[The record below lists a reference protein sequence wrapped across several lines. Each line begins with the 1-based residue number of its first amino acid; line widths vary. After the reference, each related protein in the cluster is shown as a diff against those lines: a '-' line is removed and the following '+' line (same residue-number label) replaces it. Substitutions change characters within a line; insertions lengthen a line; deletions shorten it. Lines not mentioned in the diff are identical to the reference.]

1 MAEII
6 KTAALAVSVCVLC
19 AVIKQYRPEYAP
31 IVQIAAVAVIAAS
44 AGRILQNI
52 ISQLDFFSGMSET
65 GGECIS
71 VLIKALGVAVAAIFS
86 SVIYALVP
94 KGNMQKIMR
103 CVTALTV
110 ICALVFPLASALM
123 KTNFSASSPDTEA
136 LIPSELNNEVN
147 YRLTA
152 AYAQQMQDGVQEILA
167 SYGYPD
173 CEIDLLTDIDEYGG
187 IFIKK
192 ANIILPSGAVL
203 KEAAVE
209 KLQNLLGDA
218 VIDIRTGS
226 TS

>member
-1 MAEII
+1 MEDL
-6 KTAALAVSVCVLC
+6 K
-19 AVIKQYRPEYAP
+19 KW
-31 IVQIAAVAVIAAS
+31 
-44 AGRILQNI
+44 
-52 ISQLDFFSGMSET
+52 
-65 GGECIS
+65 
-71 VLIKALGVAVAAIFS
+71 ALGVCTAAIFS

-103 CVTALTV
+103 CVTALAV
-110 ICALVFPLASALM
+110 ICALVFPLASAIM

-173 CEIDLLTDIDEYGG
+173 CEIDLLTDIDEQGG

-192 ANIILPSGAVL
+192 ANIILPGGTVL

>member
-1 MAEII
+1 MRA
-6 KTAALAVSVCVLC
+6 
-19 AVIKQYRPEYAP
+19 RF
-31 IVQIAAVAVIAAS
+31 S
-44 AGRILQNI
+44 ACER
-52 ISQLDFFSGMSET
+52 LDE
-65 GGECIS
+65 
-71 VLIKALGVAVAAIFS
+71 
-86 SVIYALVP
+86 
-94 KGNMQKIMR
+94 N
-103 CVTALTV
+103 
-110 ICALVFPLASALM
+110 
-123 KTNFSASSPDTEA
+123 NFSASSPDTEA

-192 ANIILPSGAVL
+192 ANIILPGGAVL

>member
-1 MAEII
+1 MEEL
-6 KTAALAVSVCVLC
+6 K
-19 AVIKQYRPEYAP
+19 KW
-31 IVQIAAVAVIAAS
+31 
-44 AGRILQNI
+44 
-52 ISQLDFFSGMSET
+52 
-65 GGECIS
+65 
-71 VLIKALGVAVAAIFS
+71 ALGVCTAAIFS
-86 SVIYALVP
+86 SVIYAIVP

-103 CVTALTV
+103 CVTALAV
-110 ICALVFPLASALM
+110 ICALVFPLASAIM

-136 LIPSELNNEVN
+136 LISSELNNEVN

-167 SYGYPD
+167 SYGYLD

-192 ANIILPSGAVL
+192 ANIILPDGAVL

>member
-1 MAEII
+1 MEEL
-6 KTAALAVSVCVLC
+6 K
-19 AVIKQYRPEYAP
+19 KW
-31 IVQIAAVAVIAAS
+31 
-44 AGRILQNI
+44 
-52 ISQLDFFSGMSET
+52 
-65 GGECIS
+65 
-71 VLIKALGVAVAAIFS
+71 ALGVCTAAIFS

-110 ICALVFPLASALM
+110 ICALVFPLASVIM

-152 AYAQQMQDGVQEILA
+152 AYAQQMQDGD
-167 SYGYPD
+167 PD
-173 CEIDLLTDIDEYGG
+173 CEIDLLTDIDEQGG

-192 ANIILPSGAVL
+192 ANIILPGGAVL

>member
-1 MAEII
+1 MGARRVHCGDIF
-6 KTAALAVSVCVLC
+6 V
-19 AVIKQYRPEYAP
+19 
-31 IVQIAAVAVIAAS
+31 
-44 AGRILQNI
+44 GRICARAKGKYAENNAVRHCAGGHMRARF
-52 ISQLDFFSGMSET
+52 SACERLDEN
-65 GGECIS
+65 
-71 VLIKALGVAVAAIFS
+71 K
-86 SVIYALVP
+86 
-94 KGNMQKIMR
+94 
-103 CVTALTV
+103 
-110 ICALVFPLASALM
+110 
-123 KTNFSASSPDTEA
+123 FSASSPDTEA

-173 CEIDLLTDIDEYGG
+173 CEIDLLTDIDEQGG

-192 ANIILPSGAVL
+192 ANIILPGRAVL

>member
-1 MAEII
+1 MGARR
-6 KTAALAVSVCVLC
+6 VHC
-19 AVIKQYRPEYAP
+19 
-31 IVQIAAVAVIAAS
+31 
-44 AGRILQNI
+44 GDILV
-52 ISQLDFFSGMSET
+52 GH
-65 GGECIS
+65 
-71 VLIKALGVAVAAIFS
+71 
-86 SVIYALVP
+86 
-94 KGNMQKIMR
+94 
-103 CVTALTV
+103 
-110 ICALVFPLASALM
+110 ICACAKGKYAENNAVRHCAGGHMRAR
-123 KTNFSASSPDTEA
+123 FSACERHNENKFFCILARHRGS
-136 LIPSELNNEVN
+136 IPSELNNEVN

-173 CEIDLLTDIDEYGG
+173 CEIDLLTDIDEQGG

>member
-1 MAEII
+1 MEEL
-6 KTAALAVSVCVLC
+6 K
-19 AVIKQYRPEYAP
+19 KW
-31 IVQIAAVAVIAAS
+31 
-44 AGRILQNI
+44 
-52 ISQLDFFSGMSET
+52 
-65 GGECIS
+65 
-71 VLIKALGVAVAAIFS
+71 ALGVCAAAIFS

-103 CVTALTV
+103 CVTALAV
-110 ICALVFPLASALM
+110 ICALVFPFASALM

-136 LIPSELNNEVN
+136 LTPSELNNEVN

-152 AYAQQMQDGVQEILA
+152 AYAQQIQDGVQEILA
-167 SYGYPD
+167 SYGYLD
-173 CEIDLLTDIDEYGG
+173 CEIDLLTDIDEQGG

-192 ANIILPSGAVL
+192 ANIILPGGAVL

>member
-1 MAEII
+1 MEEL
-6 KTAALAVSVCVLC
+6 K
-19 AVIKQYRPEYAP
+19 KW
-31 IVQIAAVAVIAAS
+31 
-44 AGRILQNI
+44 
-52 ISQLDFFSGMSET
+52 
-65 GGECIS
+65 
-71 VLIKALGVAVAAIFS
+71 ALGVCAAAIFS

-103 CVTALTV
+103 CVTALAV

-136 LIPSELNNEVN
+136 LIPSELNNEV
-147 YRLTA
+147 TA
-152 AYAQQMQDGVQEILA
+152 AYAQQMHDSVQEILA

-173 CEIDLLTDIDEYGG
+173 CETDLLTDIDEQGG

-192 ANIILPSGAVL
+192 ANIILPDGAVL

>member
-1 MAEII
+1 MEEL
-6 KTAALAVSVCVLC
+6 K
-19 AVIKQYRPEYAP
+19 KW
-31 IVQIAAVAVIAAS
+31 
-44 AGRILQNI
+44 
-52 ISQLDFFSGMSET
+52 
-65 GGECIS
+65 
-71 VLIKALGVAVAAIFS
+71 ALGVCTAAIFS

-103 CVTALTV
+103 CVTALAV
-110 ICALVFPLASALM
+110 ICALVFPLASAMIM
-123 KTNFSASSPDTEA
+123 KTNFYASSPDTEA

-192 ANIILPSGAVL
+192 ANIILPGGAVL